1 MFHYKHPFGEAS
13 CEDEVKVLKD
23 EYEKYYFEETPF
35 NKATL
40 EDDCYLIIGRRG
52 TGKSSLAH
60 YFTFQDEIKNA
71 RCIDIDEPEVFS
83 NVLKQVSKFSDPD
96 ATIAIPRIVKI
107 WNFIFWS
114 LIFSK
119 YRDYSPEISA
129 ACLSKDSKGSFFIR
143 SILKHILEKFLPQ
156 DAEQLSESLEDFLS
170 SKTHELAKNK
180 MLSIAKDEPVVVA
193 MDSLEK
199 YSVDNIDVMNSLAAL
214 IQCSSNFNIEYS
226 GKGIHVKT
234 FVSAEVFPYLTESA
248 MSNTVKY
255 VRHPVYMH
263 WRPKDLMRLV
273 SWRFYTHMEKNGI
286 EPMASGKVVKWTNF
300 HDVLDKVWIPHF
312 GESITNGTG
321 IAEKTFPYILRHTQ
335 MRPRQIVV
343 LCNAIARN
351 AIKEKVYPDFKSLP
365 RDMISIVKETAITL
379 ANGVINSYSTVYPNV
394 NKILDALSG
403 VPNVF
408 EGKYLDRIA
417 QRTASEWPNGEYSRT
432 RFKQIISELGIVG
445 VIRKRNE
452 TSHIIEADF
461 EYTIKDRL
469 AITAEDKC
477 VIHPMF
483 YEKFRIEIAEK
494 VVVYPFPDNAEFQ
507 YAF

>member
-119 YRDYSPEISA
+119 YRDCSPEISA

-248 MSNTVKY
+248 
-255 VRHPVYMH
+255 
-263 WRPKDLMRLV
+263 
-273 SWRFYTHMEKNGI
+273 
-286 EPMASGKVVKWTNF
+286 
-300 HDVLDKVWIPHF
+300 
-312 GESITNGTG
+312 
-321 IAEKTFPYILRHTQ
+321 
-335 MRPRQIVV
+335 
-343 LCNAIARN
+343 
-351 AIKEKVYPDFKSLP
+351 
-365 RDMISIVKETAITL
+365 
-379 ANGVINSYSTVYPNV
+379 
-394 NKILDALSG
+394 
-403 VPNVF
+403 
-408 EGKYLDRIA
+408 
-417 QRTASEWPNGEYSRT
+417 
-432 RFKQIISELGIVG
+432 
-445 VIRKRNE
+445 
-452 TSHIIEADF
+452 
-461 EYTIKDRL
+461 
-469 AITAEDKC
+469 
-477 VIHPMF
+477 
-483 YEKFRIEIAEK
+483 
-494 VVVYPFPDNAEFQ
+494 
-507 YAF
+507 

>member
-13 CEDEVKVLKD
+13 CEDEIKVLK
-23 EYEKYYFEETPF
+23 ENYENYYFEETPF
-35 NKATL
+35 NTATL

-60 YFTFQDEIKNA
+60 YFTFQDEIENS
-71 RCIDIDEPEVFS
+71 RCIDIDEPEIFS
-83 NVLKQVSKFSDPD
+83 NVLKKVSKFSDPD
-96 ATIAIPRIVKI
+96 PTIAIPRIVKI
-107 WNFIFWS
+107 WDYIFWT

-119 YRDYSPEISA
+119 YKDRSPEIGA
-129 ACLSKDSKGSFFIR
+129 ACLSQDSKGSFLIR
-143 SILKHILEKFLPQ
+143 SVLKHILERFLP
-156 DAEQLSESLEDFLS
+156 DDSEQLSESLEDFLS
-170 SKTHELAKNK
+170 SKSVQLAKTK
-180 MLSIAKDEPVVVA
+180 MLDIAKNEPVIVA

-226 GKGIHVKT
+226 RQGIHIKT

-248 MSNTVKY
+248 MSNTVKF

-273 SWRFYTHMEKNGI
+273 SWRFYRHLDRYFKGAI
-286 EPMASGKVVKWTNF
+286 SSPHKIKWSNF
-300 HDVLDKVWIPHF
+300 SDVLNKVWIPHF
-312 GESITNGTG
+312 GESITNGSG
-321 IAEKTFPYILRHTQ
+321 IPEKTFPYILRHTQ

-351 AIKEKVYPDFKSLP
+351 AINKEFYPLFKERP
-365 RDMISIVKETAITL
+365 ADMIAIVKDTSVTL

-394 NKILDALSG
+394 NKVLDALSG
-403 VPNVF
+403 VPNTF

-417 QRTASEWPNGEYSRT
+417 QRTAAEWPNGEYSRT

-445 VIRKRNE
+445 VIRQQNE
-452 TSHIIEADF
+452 NSNIIEADF
-461 EYTIKDRL
+461 EYTVKDRL

-483 YEKFRIEIAEK
+483 YEKFRIEIVEK
-494 VVVYPFPDNAEFQ
+494 VVVYPFPDNPEFH
-507 YAF
+507 YA